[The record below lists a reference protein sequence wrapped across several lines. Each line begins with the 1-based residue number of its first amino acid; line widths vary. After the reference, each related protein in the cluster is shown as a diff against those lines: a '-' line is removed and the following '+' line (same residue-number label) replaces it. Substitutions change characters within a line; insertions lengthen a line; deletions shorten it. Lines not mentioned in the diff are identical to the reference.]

1 MVSLYHVGKWV
12 NVAGSQQWAYL
23 LQPGDRVTNAQES
36 DATLA
41 SWVEESKAGDWMR
54 YSYDDQAQLKGAGG
68 YMYAWEKIAFL
79 DDEGKLKLT
88 PAYQSFLVD
97 VERAKARRAPC
108 GTGCCWSGMQA
119 TEALTEL
126 SEVQGWQIAPP
137 APIATMERTMPP

>member
-1 MVSLYHVGKWV
+1 MSLYHVGKWV

-88 PAYQSFLVD
+88 LV
-97 VERAKARRAPC
+97 
-108 GTGCCWSGMQA
+108 
-119 TEALTEL
+119 EA
-126 SEVQGWQIAPP
+126 
-137 APIATMERTMPP
+137 